1 MTRRTAPDHK
11 VTVMDYE
18 LSTAKQ
24 VLERTPA
31 TLESLL
37 VGLSDEWLDATEG
50 GESWSPRQVV
60 AHMLGAE
67 RAAWIPRLRL
77 ILDARE
83 PQRFQPFDRTAE
95 ISASRGR
102 PFEELVMEFRERRR
116 ESLSLLSTL
125 SIDEAT
131 LSKTGIHPE
140 FGLVELRQLLATW
153 TVHDLAHL
161 VQIERTMAK
170 QYSAAVG
177 PWIANF
183 RVIR

>member
-1 MTRRTAPDHK
+1 ME
-11 VTVMDYE
+11 YE

-24 VLERTPA
+24 ILARTPA
-31 TLESLL
+31 TLEALL
-37 VGLSDEWLDATEG
+37 LGLSDEWLDATEG
-50 GESWSPRQVV
+50 GDSWSPRQVV

-67 RAAWIPRLRL
+67 RSAWIPRLQL
-77 ILDARE
+77 ILDANE
-83 PQRFQPFDRTAE
+83 PQPFQPFDRTAE
-95 ISASRGR
+95 IHASRGR
-102 PFEELVMEFRERRR
+102 PFGQLIAEFGKCRR
-116 ESLSLLSTL
+116 ESLHMLSAL
-125 SIDEAT
+125 PIDEAA